1 MTSLKQTDKQPDS
14 NSPVNPPLLAQIMDE
29 TELLDLPI
37 LTEVVAKADP
47 YLPRV
52 LNAEEREV
60 LLHQLEKHIET
71 LFTQKLRLHLEQL
84 QRLAIDQA
92 IDELKADLPELL
104 RDALDA
110 HLNSR

>member
-1 MTSLKQTDKQPDS
+1 MTPLEQPGKQPDS
-14 NSPVNPPLLAQIMDE
+14 NSPANPSLPTQIMDE

-37 LTEVVAKADP
+37 LTEVVAKADLH
-47 YLPRV
+47 LPRV
-52 LNAEEREV
+52 LNAEERKV

-92 IDELKADLPELL
+92 LDELKAELPELL